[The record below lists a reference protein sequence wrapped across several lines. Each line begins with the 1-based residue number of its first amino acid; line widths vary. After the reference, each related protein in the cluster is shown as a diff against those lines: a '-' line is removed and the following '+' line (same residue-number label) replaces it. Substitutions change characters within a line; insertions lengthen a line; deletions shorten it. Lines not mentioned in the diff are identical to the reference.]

1 MYVCVLQ
8 TKSEDDLYKILGINR
23 DADQRTIKKAFNK
36 LSRKYH
42 PDKNKEPDA
51 AEYYSKIIN
60 AYEVLSDDDKKQQYD
75 KYGTV
80 NPNQQQPDSP
90 FRQQGGQNGNG
101 YYYFYQDGQGNS
113 YQYYSTNQQKRGY
126 GDFGGF
132 DDLFEQIEKEQM
144 RQNQKRQQQQ
154 QQQRRYRKIIRGN
167 NGYFYVQDESDEENN
182 GLSLI
187 HI

>member
-60 AYEVLSDDDKKQQYD
+60 AYEVLSDDDKKQ
-75 KYGTV
+75 
-80 NPNQQQPDSP
+80 
-90 FRQQGGQNGNG
+90 
-101 YYYFYQDGQGNS
+101 
-113 YQYYSTNQQKRGY
+113 
-126 GDFGGF
+126 
-132 DDLFEQIEKEQM
+132 
-144 RQNQKRQQQQ
+144 
-154 QQQRRYRKIIRGN
+154 
-167 NGYFYVQDESDEENN
+167 
-182 GLSLI
+182 
-187 HI
+187 